1 MRVAV
6 ASFEFEGNS
15 LSPRR
20 DGRADFTRK
29 GMCEGAAVLA
39 AASGQRIALSGGID
53 TLAAAGAEVV
63 PLLLANGGTGG
74 CVTDEMFAYARDVI
88 VAGTAAA
95 GPLDGVYLALHG
107 AMITETDGDPE
118 GTLLTALR
126 QALGPAVPVAVSLD
140 LHAHVTEAMVEAADI
155 VCGYETYPHVDAY
168 ETGAKAAALLVRTM
182 RGEIRPAMALAKLNA
197 LLPVLGMATLG
208 DAPMAEVAAA
218 SREMERRGVLSV
230 SYFPVQPWLDGA
242 DVGIAGLAVTDGDTA
257 AAEAAA
263 TAVVDAM
270 WTRRDRFVLP
280 AFTPEDAVAE
290 ALARPE
296 RTVLLVDGS
305 DAIGGGAAGD
315 EAAVLAALLALAP
328 GVPAAV
334 SLVGAAAVAQA
345 AAAGEGARAVFTLGV
360 QRLAVEAEVVRL
372 ADGRFT
378 YDGGPFAGAE
388 ATIGPA
394 AVLQAGAVTILVGS
408 HAVYE
413 HTDEH
418 YRAAGI
424 DIGACRMA
432 AFKQLMNFRKL
443 LSADV
448 GFVPVH
454 GPGATPLDLAA
465 VAWARRVRPFWP
477 ADAMAEP
484 PRLPTVSRLFGGA

>member
-39 AASGQRIALSGGID
+39 AASGKRIALSGGID

-74 CVTDEMFAYARDVI
+74 CVTDEMFAYACDVI
-88 VAGTAAA
+88 VAGAAAA
-95 GPLDGVYLALHG
+95 GPWDGVYLALHG

-263 TAVVDAM
+263 TAVADAM
-270 WTRRDRFVLP
+270 WTRRARFLLP

-290 ALARPE
+290 ALNRPE

-454 GPGATPLDLAA
+454 GPGATPLDLTA
-465 VAWARRVRPFWP
+465 VAWNRRVRPFWP